1 MKKTIALLTLI
12 MVTTILSGCSN
23 TVNGAGRD
31 MEGWGQ
37 WMQNSV

>member
-1 MKKTIALLTLI
+1 MKKIIALFSLI
-12 MVTTILSGCSN
+12 MVMSVLSGCSN